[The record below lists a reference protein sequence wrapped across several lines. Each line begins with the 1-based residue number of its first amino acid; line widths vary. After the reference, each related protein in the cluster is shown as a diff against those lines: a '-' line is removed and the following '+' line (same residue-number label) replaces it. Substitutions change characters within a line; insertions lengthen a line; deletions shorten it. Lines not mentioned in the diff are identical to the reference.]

1 MKKQISYE
9 ILKLNSFIQKQDE
22 NFLEKMKKQISYEIL
37 KSNSF
42 IQEQDENFLDKMKKQ
57 ISYEILKLNFYS
69 RTKKKLSWENET
81 KNIVRNVKI
90 EIFLFKDL
98 NLSF

>member
-1 MKKQISYE
+1 
-9 ILKLNSFIQKQDE
+9 
-22 NFLEKMKKQISYEIL
+22 MKKQISYEIL

-42 IQEQDENFLDKMKKQ
+42 IQKQDENFLERMKEQ

-69 RTKKKLSWENET
+69 RIKRKLSWKNET
-81 KNIVRNVKI
+81 KNIVRDARI

-98 NLSF
+98 NLFF